1 MQIFVV
7 KKLLLLD
14 ITLVILLT
22 TSGTVKEVV

>member
-22 TSGTVKEVV
+22 TSGTVKAVV